1 MPRILFSSKHLWTAF
16 REMRVS
22 VCVCE
27 GGGVLFWC
35 FVPCRMCKIVCL
47 GHSAAS
53 KKPSCTVCH
62 ALQEEEEGGGS
73 EQRHTVVYTPL
84 PHSSILHQTVAST
97 ARMQPRIHHPRLNRL
112 IFSRRGLW
120 ESTCFILVLLALP
133 EAPQL
138 FGALWVCR
146 VIFLKRTSNTCMNK
160 RWWDLWRFTAAH
172 WNVKP
177 VIYLFSFIFFAHFVI
192 SRQWLT
198 NRLKVFWQNYTCYL
212 FFNFCRG
219 GFFGR
224 DAGRSK
230 GHERGHNTNR
240 NHLSVPHYM
249 QWLSVAG
256 REKKRRDPLPVL
268 SKQYFWQRRA
278 TVAFRS

>member
-1 MPRILFSSKHLWTAF
+1 MYC
-16 REMRVS
+16 VS
-22 VCVCE
+22 RFA
-27 GGGVLFWC
+27 GGGWW
-35 FVPCRMCKIVCL
+35 R
-47 GHSAAS
+47 
-53 KKPSCTVCH
+53 
-62 ALQEEEEGGGS
+62 GGS
-73 EQRHTVVYTPL
+73 EQQHTVAYTPL

-146 VIFLKRTSNTCMNK
+146 VIFLKRTSNTWMNK

-177 VIYLFSFIFFAHFVI
+177 VISFSFIFFAHFVI

-198 NRLKVFWQNYTCYL
+198 NRLKVLLQNYMCYL
-212 FFNFCRG
+212 FFNFCAFFVEMQG
-219 GFFGR
+219 ETKGTIEDSTQIGTICQYHITCSGF
-224 DAGRSK
+224 
-230 GHERGHNTNR
+230 
-240 NHLSVPHYM
+240 P
-249 QWLSVAG
+249 
-256 REKKRRDPLPVL
+256 
-268 SKQYFWQRRA
+268 
-278 TVAFRS
+278 